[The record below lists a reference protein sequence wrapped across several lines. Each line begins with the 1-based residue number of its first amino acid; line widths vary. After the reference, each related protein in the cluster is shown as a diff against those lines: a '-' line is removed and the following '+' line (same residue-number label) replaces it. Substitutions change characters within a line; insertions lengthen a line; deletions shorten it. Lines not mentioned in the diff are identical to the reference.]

1 MGLASLARLLTYLVR
16 AAGPGSLRK
25 MYLWLRAGGQG
36 WGAGRSWGRGAAA
49 SPESA
54 TPPSVNLLLPPL
66 NHGHTLILA
75 WQDSRGAVHTV
86 GAQKTERVEGSSR
99 SPGEAELELC
109 CVILVGSLSL
119 PEPQFPHLSS
129 GDTWESLRAKC
140 LGLCLEYSKHSIN
153 RNR

>member
-1 MGLASLARLLTYLVR
+1 MGLASLTRLLTYLTRV
-16 AAGPGSLRK
+16 AGPGSQRK

-36 WGAGRSWGRGAAA
+36 WGAGGTGAG
-49 SPESA
+49 
-54 TPPSVNLLLPPL
+54 VLLPVQSLPRPHLSISCSPL
-66 NHGHTLILA
+66 STTLILA

-86 GAQKTERVEGSSR
+86 GAQKTVTVEGSSG

-153 RNR
+153 SNR